1 MRPRRALV
9 VAVWAALCGTVSAQA
24 PSGEPDGVNVSEER
38 EQGSRT
44 RTAAAD
50 GGEAAEIEVEMMG
63 PSERRASALIGAAVI
78 SGDGEE
84 VGEIDDLI
92 VSTNEDEAK
101 VVLAVGGLFGIG
113 RRLISVPLSDVE
125 IETDGESPAD
135 EEAVERVR
143 VAMSVDE
150 LRGQPL
156 FRYEKDGNEEPAGGP
171 F

>member
-9 VAVWAALCGTVSAQA
+9 VAVWGALCGAVSAQA
-24 PSGEPDGVNVSEER
+24 PSGDVVTAPEER

-50 GGEAAEIEVEMMG
+50 GGDAAEIEVEMMG
-63 PSERRASALIGAAVI
+63 PSERRASALIGAPVI

-92 VSTNEDEAK
+92 VSTDGGEAK

-113 RRLISVPLSDVE
+113 QRLISVPLADVE
-125 IETDGESPAD
+125 IETNGESPAD